1 MENTANLETM
11 EIPSVL
17 TQIEA
22 PALVTLIVSKE
33 LNNLSATRKL
43 ADYAFLSGSGNIAIV
58 HPEGQEDLYSMI
70 SSIVGDDEE
79 HDAKVLLIDT
89 VYDANSLAQSLPE
102 LTAAQLGLLT
112 RTQNCTIVFL
122 TEKVSAAIEQDSHV
136 IAEVVPEDKGK
147 YLLTVSKHRTANPGI
162 YPFSL

>member
-1 MENTANLETM
+1 MENTANLETT
-11 EIPSVL
+11 EIPSIL

-22 PALVTLIVSKE
+22 PALVTLVVSKE
-33 LNNLSATRKL
+33 LDNLSATRKL
-43 ADYAFLSGSGNIAIV
+43 TDSAFLSGSGNIAII

-89 VYDANSLAQSLPE
+89 VYDANSLGQSLPE
-102 LTAAQLGLLT
+102 ITTAQLGLLT
-112 RTQNCTIVFL
+112 RTQDCTIVFL
-122 TEKVSAAIEQDSHV
+122 TEKVSAAIEQDSTV
-136 IAEVVPEDKGK
+136 IAQVIPEEDGK
-147 YLLTVSKHRTANPGI
+147 YLLTVSKNRAGSTGI